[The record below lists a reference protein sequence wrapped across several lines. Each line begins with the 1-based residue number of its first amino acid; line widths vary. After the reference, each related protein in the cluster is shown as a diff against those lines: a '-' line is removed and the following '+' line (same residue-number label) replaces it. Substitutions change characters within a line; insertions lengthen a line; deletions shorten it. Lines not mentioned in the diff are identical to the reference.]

1 MKIILLQDVAKVG
14 RKHEIKDV
22 NDGFARNFL
31 INTGKAV
38 VATPANIAKINA
50 LKKNTIIS
58 AEHGEKN
65 FELLA
70 EKLKDLPIVIKAKA
84 NPAGHLFAGLHEG
97 DIAEK
102 IFKETGIAVDSAWVK
117 IAKPVKELGEQ
128 KIKLQKGAKSIEV
141 VILVESL

>member
-14 RKHEIKDV
+14 RKHEVKDV

-31 INTGKAV
+31 INTGKAT

-70 EKLKDLPIVIKAKA
+70 EKLKDLPIMIKAKA

-97 DIAEK
+97 DIATK

-117 IAKPVKELGEQ
+117 IEKPIKELGEQ
-128 KIKLQKGAKSIEV
+128 TIKLQKGAKNIEV
-141 VILVESL
+141 IITIESI